1 MEGVPCGTAK
11 RYSRLQSLG
20 PRAQLHRTTRYSLPY
35 GTHPKGPR
43 RGCTV
48 PWRTLRVAR
57 GTVTNAEPDMR
68 DGRNDVNI
76 ERAKRHK
83 EVRFN
88 GVLRDEVI

>member
-20 PRAQLHRTTRYSLPY
+20 PRAQLHRTTWYRLPY
-35 GTHPKGPR
+35 GTSPEGPR

-57 GTVTNAEPDMR
+57 GTVTNAPFEFFACVLIIGLR
-68 DGRNDVNI
+68 VI
-76 ERAKRHK
+76 ER
-83 EVRFN
+83 
-88 GVLRDEVI
+88 GDMGGGLRAD